1 MSVPSNLIPTT
12 ITQLPEYTGSG
23 TGGYMP
29 YVIDGRTYKVLFSNI
44 ASVGAV
50 PSSRVIAAGTGL
62 TGGGSL
68 AADRVIAI
76 ANGGVGF
83 DQLATSGATA
93 GTYGSGTTV
102 PVLTVD
108 VKGRVTAATTTPV
121 VISGYVPEG
130 RSVIAGTG
138 LTGGGTLTS
147 NVTLA
152 VNFASSDPQA
162 LGTATA
168 GVSTAAA
175 RGDHVHPAVNLS
187 DTSQTQ
193 GALPLGR
200 GGTGDALSPVA
211 GAVVYSTGT
220 RFALTALGL
229 PGQVLVSNGTSAP
242 SWLTVSGVG
251 TVTSV
256 NVSGGTTGL
265 TFTGGPITS
274 AGTITAGGTLG
285 VANGGTGVT
294 SSTGTGSV
302 VLSTSPTLVTPALGV
317 ASATSIATGVGA
329 VGSPSHTFTGDTT
342 TGMWSPAGST
352 IAFSTAGIERMRIRG
367 NGRVGVN
374 VDPAAQFQVRGP
386 ASDTMAEIAVIQSI
400 NVAGTDTHGLQIS
413 ADAVGNIVQLASTG
427 NNTGGFTF
435 LTGSAERMRIL
446 STGEVCVGRTNS
458 LNTGVLS
465 VLGTGTQAITAQVT
479 VDGNSLIQG
488 YNSSTGLAFQILGT
502 GQGYYA
508 GNLGIGTTSP
518 AARIHTNGG
527 AGGINAVF
535 ESNTAADTRIEFRNN
550 ATRAG
555 YLYWDANEVRLLADP
570 TRAVTLFTNGVERM
584 RITNGGDVGVGTTS
598 PGGLLGI
605 AGTTVIGNQATTGT
619 DGTLRLVTAGGVT
632 FIQSGQN
639 RTTASAAP
647 LAFTDMNGSSEWMR
661 LTATGNLGIGITAP
675 GSRLDVAGALMV
687 NGTLSTGQTNKAAFQ
702 YGSNE
707 TSIRSYGATANSGFI
722 TFRTGGGGSD
732 TERMRI
738 TPTGLVGIGATPS
751 ASRLEVNGSI
761 SNTLGSGGTLTL
773 YETDATR
780 ANQLITAADA
790 SGSYLNA
797 TFSTGG
803 SAVLRLQ
810 TAGTERLRVKANG
823 QVRFVP
829 LAAAP
834 GSPEAGDVY
843 YDSTTNKLR
852 CYNGTT
858 WNDLF

>member
-83 DQLATSGATA
+83 DQLAASGATA

-256 NVSGGTTGL
+256 DVSGGTTGL

-285 VANGGTGVT
+285 VANGGTG
-294 SSTGTGSV
+294 TGTPFTSGS
-302 VLSTSPTLVTPALGV
+302 LVFAGSAGVYSQNNANLFWDNVNSRLGV
-317 ASATSIATGVGA
+317 GTNAPVNRFQVSYTSTA
-329 VGSPSHTFTGDTT
+329 PSLSSD
-342 TGMWSPAGST
+342 AGSGASLVGT
-352 IAFSTAGIERMRIRG
+352 STLRVNIGSDPSSPFGGWIQAS
-367 NGRVGVN
+367 NG
-374 VDPAAQFQVRGP
+374 
-386 ASDTMAEIAVIQSI
+386 S
-400 NVAGTDTHGLQIS
+400 
-413 ADAVGNIVQLASTG
+413 
-427 NNTGGFTF
+427 
-435 LTGSAERMRIL
+435 GSAFP
-446 STGEVCVGRTNS
+446 
-458 LNTGVLS
+458 LNLNP
-465 VLGTGTQAITAQVT
+465 LG
-479 VDGNSLIQG
+479 GNV
-488 YNSSTGLAFQILGT
+488 
-502 GQGYYA
+502 
-508 GNLGIGTTSP
+508 GIGT
-518 AARIHTNGG
+518 AAPGYLLQVGSRISLGSDGVIQWGQALTGTNRGLL
-527 AGGINAVF
+527 
-535 ESNTAADTRIEFRNN
+535 SWDTNTASVN
-550 ATRAG
+550 AA
-555 YLYWDANEVRLLADP
+555 ANLVLAS
-570 TRAVTLFTNGVERM
+570 NGTTERM
-584 RITNGGDVGVGTTS
+584 RITSAGDVGVGIASPTAKFHVSTGTS
-598 PGGLLGI
+598 PNATQLLIGFSGTSANYYDANANIFRNGSFVESMRITSTGDVGI
-605 AGTTVIGNQATTGT
+605 GTTTPLGKLDARGAMKIGSSGSGAFPAGTLLYLDDFVSGGT
-619 DGTLRLVTAGGVT
+619 ARNITWNLVTTNTDSAQISALREGASYAT
-632 FIQSGQN
+632 SLIFKTANSADAFSTERMRINSSG
-639 RTTASAAP
+639 
-647 LAFTDMNGSSEWMR
+647 D
-661 LTATGNLGIGITAP
+661 LGIGIASP

-761 SNTLGSGGTLTL
+761 SNTVGSGGTLTL

-780 ANQLITAADA
+780 ANQLVTAADA

-810 TAGTERLRVKANG
+810 TAGAERLRVKSTG

>member
-50 PSSRVIAAGTGL
+50 PASRVIAAGTGL

-83 DQLATSGATA
+83 DQLAASGATA

-121 VISGYVPEG
+121 VVSGFVPEG

-285 VANGGTGVT
+285 VANGGTG
-294 SSTGTGSV
+294 TGTAFTSGS
-302 VLSTSPTLVTPALGV
+302 LVFAGSAGVYSQDNANLFWDDTNNRLGV
-317 ASATSIATGVGA
+317 GTAAPGYLLQ
-329 VGSPSHTFTGDTT
+329 VGSRISLGSDGVIQWGALTGTSRGFLSWDTN
-342 TGMWSPAGST
+342 
-352 IAFSTAGIERMRIRG
+352 IASINAAANLVLASNGTSERMRI
-367 NGRVGVN
+367 
-374 VDPAAQFQVRGP
+374 
-386 ASDTMAEIAVIQSI
+386 T
-400 NVAGTDTHGLQIS
+400 
-413 ADAVGNIVQLASTG
+413 STG
-427 NNTGGFTF
+427 NVGIGTSSPAVKLDISGEALNLTETSANLDTFRVLVNSGGAGYSHTY
-435 LTGSAERMRIL
+435 LKGQAQSLATYVNPQASNYTINGNVYSAQSSGVISSVALVLGAGTSERMRVT
-446 STGEVCVGRTNS
+446 STGNV
-458 LNTGVLS
+458 
-465 VLGTGTQAITAQVT
+465 
-479 VDGNSLIQG
+479 
-488 YNSSTGLAFQILGT
+488 
-502 GQGYYA
+502 
-508 GNLGIGTTSP
+508 GIGTTSP
-518 AARIHTNGG
+518 VSRLHVAASDGFGLEISPSNAGYVNLQAYNRTGSAFLPFSIASSFIAFQTNG
-527 AGGINAVF
+527 
-535 ESNTAADTRIEFRNN
+535 TT
-550 ATRAG
+550 
-555 YLYWDANEVRLLADP
+555 
-570 TRAVTLFTNGVERM
+570 ERM
-584 RITNGGDVGVGTTS
+584 RITSGGDVGVGTTS

-605 AGTTVIGNQATTGT
+605 AGSTVIGNQATTGT
-619 DGTLRLVTAGGVT
+619 DGTLRLVAAGGVT

>member
-1 MSVPSNLIPTT
+1 
-12 ITQLPEYTGSG
+12 
-23 TGGYMP
+23 
-29 YVIDGRTYKVLFSNI
+29 
-44 ASVGAV
+44 
-50 PSSRVIAAGTGL
+50 
-62 TGGGSL
+62 
-68 AADRVIAI
+68 
-76 ANGGVGF
+76 
-83 DQLATSGATA
+83 
-93 GTYGSGTTV
+93 
-102 PVLTVD
+102 
-108 VKGRVTAATTTPV
+108 
-121 VISGYVPEG
+121 
-130 RSVIAGTG
+130 
-138 LTGGGTLTS
+138 
-147 NVTLA
+147 
-152 VNFASSDPQA
+152 
-162 LGTATA
+162 
-168 GVSTAAA
+168 
-175 RGDHVHPAVNLS
+175 
-187 DTSQTQ
+187 
-193 GALPLGR
+193 
-200 GGTGDALSPVA
+200 
-211 GAVVYSTGT
+211 
-220 RFALTALGL
+220 
-229 PGQVLVSNGTSAP
+229 
-242 SWLTVSGVG
+242 
-251 TVTSV
+251 
-256 NVSGGTTGL
+256 
-265 TFTGGPITS
+265 
-274 AGTITAGGTLG
+274 
-285 VANGGTGVT
+285 
-294 SSTGTGSV
+294 
-302 VLSTSPTLVTPALGV
+302 
-317 ASATSIATGVGA
+317 
-329 VGSPSHTFTGDTT
+329 
-342 TGMWSPAGST
+342 
-352 IAFSTAGIERMRIRG
+352 
-367 NGRVGVN
+367 
-374 VDPAAQFQVRGP
+374 
-386 ASDTMAEIAVIQSI
+386 
-400 NVAGTDTHGLQIS
+400 
-413 ADAVGNIVQLASTG
+413 
-427 NNTGGFTF
+427 
-435 LTGSAERMRIL
+435 
-446 STGEVCVGRTNS
+446 
-458 LNTGVLS
+458 
-465 VLGTGTQAITAQVT
+465 
-479 VDGNSLIQG
+479 
-488 YNSSTGLAFQILGT
+488 
-502 GQGYYA
+502 
-508 GNLGIGTTSP
+508 
-518 AARIHTNGG
+518 
-527 AGGINAVF
+527 
-535 ESNTAADTRIEFRNN
+535 
-550 ATRAG
+550 
-555 YLYWDANEVRLLADP
+555 
-570 TRAVTLFTNGVERM
+570 M

-619 DGTLRLVTAGGVT
+619 DGTLRLVAAGGVT